1 MILTVIL
8 KLHVLL
14 KRIKLR
20 FFFHKCMI
28 NCQNFFWYKLST
40 TFKGIATNRGTHSN
54 TLLACWKSSV
64 YQDTVVKNYETSTY
78 QELDLRENVYQ
89 NTTIR

>member
-1 MILTVIL
+1 
-8 KLHVLL
+8 
-14 KRIKLR
+14 
-20 FFFHKCMI
+20 MI
-28 NCQNFFWYKLST
+28 NCQNFFFVINYQRH
-40 TFKGIATNRGTHSN
+40 FRGIAKNRGTHSN

-89 NTTIR
+89 NTIIR